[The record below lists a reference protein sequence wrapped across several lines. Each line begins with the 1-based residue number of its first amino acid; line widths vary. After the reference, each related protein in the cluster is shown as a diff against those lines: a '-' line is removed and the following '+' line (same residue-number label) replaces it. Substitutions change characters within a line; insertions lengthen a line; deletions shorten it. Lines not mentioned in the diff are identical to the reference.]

1 MDSGCGGGIS
11 GSTNRKP
18 AMSLEAQFSSHEAVC
33 AERYD
38 QINARLK
45 RLEGILIKTAGVLI
59 FSMSAIVYASLTLH
73 R

>member
-1 MDSGCGGGIS
+1 MDSESGCGVS
-11 GSTNRKP
+11 GSTSRKP
-18 AMSLEAQFSSHEAVC
+18 AMSLEADFTSHEKVC
-33 AERYD
+33 AERYE

-45 RLEGILIKTAGVLI
+45 RLEGVIMKTAGVLI

>member
-1 MDSGCGGGIS
+1 
-11 GSTNRKP
+11 
-18 AMSLEAQFSSHEAVC
+18 MSLEAQFSAHEQVC
-33 AERYD
+33 AERYA

-45 RLEGILIKTAGVLI
+45 RLEGIIIKTAGVLI

>member
-1 MDSGCGGGIS
+1 
-11 GSTNRKP
+11 
-18 AMSLEAQFSSHEAVC
+18 MSLESQFSSHEQVC

-45 RLEGILIKTAGVLI
+45 RLEGVIMKTAGVLI
-59 FSMSAIVYASLTLH
+59 VSMSAIVYASLTF